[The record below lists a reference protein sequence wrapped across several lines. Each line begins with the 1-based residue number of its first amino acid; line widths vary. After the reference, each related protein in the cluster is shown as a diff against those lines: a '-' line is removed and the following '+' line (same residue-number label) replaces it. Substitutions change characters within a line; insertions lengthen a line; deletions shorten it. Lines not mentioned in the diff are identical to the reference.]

1 MKKKNLFTS
10 ADIKEFWND
19 GWKDAVEKRKKEIV
33 DQSSFEKVFFQTA
46 TACSFD
52 SNTKFSA
59 FVRYQFDG
67 LQRQFSRIVEK
78 ILLSEIS
85 ENQKE
90 NIPDNHWCKILLL
103 LWETR
108 ESVKSIISLSEG
120 EKKLQHQAF
129 FPSKEFF
136 IDMWNSYQLD
146 DKILEYFQTH
156 QAEGFFE
163 AWMWVIL
170 AIDTQDHKLL
180 TLKKDILSFEWNKR
194 DKTFRYHIV
203 KVFKDERTIENIVKK
218 LFSWENNTDKIN
230 EFLALVSSARVARK
244 NIITQSA
251 YYTTRQ
257 QMRTY
262 KKFERIPE

>member
-1 MKKKNLFTS
+1 MKKKNVFTS
-10 ADIKEFWND
+10 ADIKDFWHD

-46 TACSFD
+46 TASSFD

-67 LQRQFSRIVEK
+67 LQRQFARIVQK

-85 ENQKE
+85 ETQNE
-90 NIPDNHWCKILLL
+90 NTSDHLWAKILLL

-108 ESVKSIISLSEG
+108 ESVKLIISLSEG

-170 AIDTQDHKLL
+170 AIDTQDQKLL
-180 TLKKDILSFEWNKR
+180 TLKKDILSFEGNKR

-203 KVFKDERTIENIVKK
+203 KVFKDERTIENIVQK
-218 LFSWENNTDKIN
+218 LFSWRDNFQKIDD
-230 EFLALVSSARVARK
+230 FLASVWSARVARK
-244 NIITQSA
+244 NIMTQSA

-257 QMRTY
+257 QGRTY
-262 KKFERIPE
+262 KKFDKTPE